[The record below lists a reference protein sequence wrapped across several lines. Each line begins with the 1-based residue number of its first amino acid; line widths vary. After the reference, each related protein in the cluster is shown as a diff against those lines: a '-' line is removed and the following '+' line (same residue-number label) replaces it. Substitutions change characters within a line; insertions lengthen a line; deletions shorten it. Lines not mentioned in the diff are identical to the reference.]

1 MEPLAY
7 YFVLSIVLLS
17 IGLFGLTSKRNAIRL
32 LFSIEIILNG
42 ANLNFVAFARYMDP
56 PLVSGQVIAM
66 FSIAL
71 AAAEAAIGLAIILL
85 MFRLIGSIDLKRA
98 SRLKG

>member
-1 MEPLAY
+1 
-7 YFVLSIVLLS
+7 
-17 IGLFGLTSKRNAIRL
+17 
-32 LFSIEIILNG
+32 
-42 ANLNFVAFARYMDP
+42 MDP
-56 PLVSGQVIAM
+56 PLVAGQVIAM

-85 MFRLIGSIDLKRA
+85 MFRLIGSVDLKRA

>member
-1 MEPLAY
+1 
-7 YFVLSIVLLS
+7 
-17 IGLFGLTSKRNAIRL
+17 
-32 LFSIEIILNG
+32 
-42 ANLNFVAFARYMDP
+42 
-56 PLVSGQVIAM
+56 M

-85 MFRLIGSIDLKRA
+85 MFRLIGSVDLKQA